1 MPFHEGAVKAAKVR
15 AFHEARSPLQ
25 ARHRLGMY
33 SSSFSSAFSSSSSK
47 FFFFFLGAV
56 AFARTRV
63 PVCWTSGQNDVVW
76 SLWDIK

>member
-47 FFFFFLGAV
+47 FFFFFWAPSRLLGRGFL
-56 AFARTRV
+56 FAGPQAKTMLFGLFG
-63 PVCWTSGQNDVVW
+63 T
-76 SLWDIK
+76 